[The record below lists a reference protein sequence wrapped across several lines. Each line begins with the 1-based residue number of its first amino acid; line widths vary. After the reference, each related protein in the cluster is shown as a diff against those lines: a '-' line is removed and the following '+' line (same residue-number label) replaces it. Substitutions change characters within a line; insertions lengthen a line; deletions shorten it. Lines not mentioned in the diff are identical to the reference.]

1 MSYLNLNI
9 SSFSEHD
16 YNEVTKG
23 FSYKDIELLKN
34 KISCLDES
42 HHTFILKIVC
52 DFNIEFSENINGCF
66 INMLNIPDKALAKIE
81 KYVNF
86 LIDNEHDLKAFET
99 FKESIQ
105 VDNT

>member
-16 YNEVTKG
+16 DNEAVQE
-23 FSYKDIELLKN
+23 FSYKDTETLKN
-34 KISCLDES
+34 KISCLNES
-42 HHTFILKIVC
+42 HHNFILKIIC
-52 DFNIEFSENINGCF
+52 DYNIEFSENKNGCF

-105 VDNT
+105 VNNT